1 MRLIQWMVLLRAAL
15 FLGGV
20 DGTEELHSF
29 ELDGFINPAVV
40 SNVGCGAVGV
50 LGEVLVNRGDLV
62 KKGQIL
68 ARLDTRV
75 EQATV
80 EHTRYRV
87 QMDSSIEL
95 RQARLDFATREYNRK
110 KELFDKG
117 AVRTF
122 DRDEAENNMIIA
134 QHELASALEQKQAAE
149 LELEQAQEILNRR
162 IIRSPL
168 TGIVVERYLSP
179 GELVNEQPI
188 LKLTQLH
195 PLHVE
200 LIVPVARWGQIQE
213 GDQAEVFPEEPVG
226 GSHKARVTVVDRV
239 VDPGSGTFGVR
250 LELPNEDYK
259 LPSGLKCRV
268 RFDNLLNN

>member
-1 MRLIQWMVLLRAAL
+1 MGILLSAAVWIA
-15 FLGGV
+15 GGM
-20 DGTEELHSF
+20 GETEEENGF

-50 LGEVLVNRGDLV
+50 LDEVLVNRGDFV

-80 EHTRYRV
+80 EHTRHRAR
-87 QMDSSIEL
+87 MDSPIEL
-95 RQARLDFATREYNRK
+95 RKARLDFATREFNRK
-110 KELFDKG
+110 KELFEKG
-117 AVRTF
+117 AVRTY
-122 DRDEAENNMIIA
+122 DRDEAETNMIIA
-134 QHELASALEQKQAAE
+134 QHELASALEQKRAAE
-149 LELEQAQEILNRR
+149 LEWEQAQEILNRR
-162 IIRSPL
+162 IVRSPL
-168 TGIVVERYLSP
+168 TGIVVERYLTP

-188 LKLTQLH
+188 LKLTQLD

-200 LIVPVARWGQIQE
+200 LIVPVSRWGQIQE
-213 GDQAEVFPEEPVG
+213 GDRADVFPEEPVG
-226 GSHKARVTVVDRV
+226 GEYPAQVTVVDRV

-250 LELPNEDYK
+250 LELPNKDYK

-268 RFDNLLNN
+268 RFPLSP